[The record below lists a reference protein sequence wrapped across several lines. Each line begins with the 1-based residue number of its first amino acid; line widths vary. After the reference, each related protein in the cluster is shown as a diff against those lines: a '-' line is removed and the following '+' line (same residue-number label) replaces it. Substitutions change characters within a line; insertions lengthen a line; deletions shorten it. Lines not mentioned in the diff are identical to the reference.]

1 MRPGES
7 LSSIARSYRLKG
19 GWKALYKLNRQLVG
33 ASPDRLNV
41 GTMLR
46 LPRDAGPGRRDTSQ
60 AGGVTSQAK
69 GGSAPAPTPSRPTRP
84 SRPSSP
90 SGPSTPTPSATPS
103 AAPAPLSPSAPSAPP
118 VLPVPSASPSVPVT
132 SASPGLMDLVP
143 LPLLWTSPSPSPR
156 R

>member
-1 MRPGES
+1 MRPGQS

-46 LPRDAGPGRRDTSQ
+46 LPKDAGPGRRDTSQ

-69 GGSAPAPTPSRPTRP
+69 GGSASTPTPSRPN
-84 SRPSSP
+84 RPSS
-90 SGPSTPTPSATPS
+90 PSTPTPSAAPS
-103 AAPAPLSPSAPSAPP
+103 AAPAPSSPPAPSTPP
-118 VLPVPSASPSVPVT
+118 VLPVPSASPSAPVT
-132 SASPGLMDLVP
+132 SASPGLVDLVP